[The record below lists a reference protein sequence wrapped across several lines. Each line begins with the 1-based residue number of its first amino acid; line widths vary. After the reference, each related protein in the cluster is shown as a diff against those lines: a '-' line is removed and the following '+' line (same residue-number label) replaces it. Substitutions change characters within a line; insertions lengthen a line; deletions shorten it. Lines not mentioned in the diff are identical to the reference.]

1 MNSWQRIQPTDGGQP
16 GKISPLP
23 RSRDQR
29 DATVTAGVPPVFPVE
44 DDYRIALLDAEAS
57 FITTFLGKIEAPRT
71 AGPGHGRPTTPAS
84 TQVVTRARELGYSAS
99 KPAQRPIPLWCTFPR
114 SASARRSHPNAHFRV
129 MAPPSLLPS
138 VFAEERHA
146 TRCQRHDRSR
156 PVNRARTAMIIGGSI
171 AGPATAMALAKAGLE
186 ATVYEARPHGADGGG
201 VMLTLAVNGIDAL
214 RTLGADAAAVAA
226 GFPTP
231 QITLRTHTGKRL
243 GVTSTG
249 GALADGTVAHTIR
262 RADLYQALHSQ
273 AVARGIT
280 VLHGKRL
287 VGAQEYPGGVQATFA
302 DGTQAQADILVGCD
316 GVHSTVRGLIDPAA
330 PAPSYAGLLNTGGFA
345 SGVTVAAPPG
355 SYEMIFGKRAFFGY
369 TTAPDGQVW
378 WFANLPQH
386 REPARGEAEMV
397 SAAQGRHRF
406 TEIYAEDAGPALEL
420 IAATPGFA
428 PMTPIHT
435 IPHLRRWHTGR
446 MIVVGDAGARS
457 LAHLRA
463 GRLAVYR
470 GRCPACDLAAGHR
483 TRVGGVH
490 ALRNGAPPPRG
501 EDHQGRRPD
510 HQQQGT
516 EPGRTPAA
524 RPDAAGDPAGHRQ
537 RQERPRS
544 LRIPR

>member
-1 MNSWQRIQPTDGGQP
+1 
-16 GKISPLP
+16 
-23 RSRDQR
+23 
-29 DATVTAGVPPVFPVE
+29 
-44 DDYRIALLDAEAS
+44 
-57 FITTFLGKIEAPRT
+57 
-71 AGPGHGRPTTPAS
+71 
-84 TQVVTRARELGYSAS
+84 
-99 KPAQRPIPLWCTFPR
+99 
-114 SASARRSHPNAHFRV
+114 
-129 MAPPSLLPS
+129 
-138 VFAEERHA
+138 
-146 TRCQRHDRSR
+146 
-156 PVNRARTAMIIGGSI
+156 VNRARTAIIIGGGI

-262 RADLYQALHSQ
+262 RADLYQALHSK
-273 AVARGIT
+273 AVARRIT

-369 TTAPDGQVW
+369 ATAPGGQVW
-378 WFANLPQH
+378 WFANLPRH

-397 SAAQGRHRF
+397 SAAQWRHRF

-446 MIVVGDAGARS
+446 MIVVGDAAHAPSPTSGQGAS
-457 LAHLRA
+457 LSIEDAVLLATSLRAIEPVSAAFTHFETVRRPRVEKIIKAAARINNNKAPSPA
-463 GRLAVYR
+463 GRLLRDLMLPVILRATANAKSAREVYEYH
-470 GRCPACDLAAGHR
+470 ADWDSQLA
-483 TRVGGVH
+483 T
-490 ALRNGAPPPRG
+490 PR
-501 EDHQGRRPD
+501 R
-510 HQQQGT
+510 
-516 EPGRTPAA
+516 
-524 RPDAAGDPAGHRQ
+524 
-537 RQERPRS
+537 
-544 LRIPR
+544 

>member
-1 MNSWQRIQPTDGGQP
+1 M
-16 GKISPLP
+16 
-23 RSRDQR
+23 
-29 DATVTAGVPPVFPVE
+29 
-44 DDYRIALLDAEAS
+44 
-57 FITTFLGKIEAPRT
+57 
-71 AGPGHGRPTTPAS
+71 
-84 TQVVTRARELGYSAS
+84 
-99 KPAQRPIPLWCTFPR
+99 
-114 SASARRSHPNAHFRV
+114 
-129 MAPPSLLPS
+129 
-138 VFAEERHA
+138 
-146 TRCQRHDRSR
+146 
-156 PVNRARTAMIIGGSI
+156 NRARTAIIIGGGI

-186 ATVYEARPHGADGGG
+186 ATVYEARPD
-201 VMLTLAVNGIDAL
+201 
-214 RTLGADAAAVAA
+214 GADAVAVAA

-435 IPHLRRWHTGR
+435 IPHPRRWHTGR
-446 MIVVGDAGARS
+446 MIVVGDAAHAPSPTSGQGAS
-457 LAHLRA
+457 LSIEDAVLLATSLRAIEPVSAAFTHFETVRRPRVEKIIKAAARINNNKAPSPA
-463 GRLAVYR
+463 GRLLRDLMLPVILRATANAKSAREVYEYH
-470 GRCPACDLAAGHR
+470 ADWDSQLA
-483 TRVGGVH
+483 T
-490 ALRNGAPPPRG
+490 PR
-501 EDHQGRRPD
+501 R
-510 HQQQGT
+510 
-516 EPGRTPAA
+516 
-524 RPDAAGDPAGHRQ
+524 
-537 RQERPRS
+537 
-544 LRIPR
+544 

>member
-1 MNSWQRIQPTDGGQP
+1 M
-16 GKISPLP
+16 
-23 RSRDQR
+23 
-29 DATVTAGVPPVFPVE
+29 
-44 DDYRIALLDAEAS
+44 
-57 FITTFLGKIEAPRT
+57 
-71 AGPGHGRPTTPAS
+71 
-84 TQVVTRARELGYSAS
+84 
-99 KPAQRPIPLWCTFPR
+99 
-114 SASARRSHPNAHFRV
+114 
-129 MAPPSLLPS
+129 
-138 VFAEERHA
+138 
-146 TRCQRHDRSR
+146 
-156 PVNRARTAMIIGGSI
+156 NRARTAIIIGGGI

-186 ATVYEARPHGADGGG
+186 ATVYEARPDGADSGG

-214 RTLGADAAAVAA
+214 RAIDADAAAVAA

-249 GALADGTVAHTIR
+249 GALADGTIAHTIR
-262 RADLYQALHSQ
+262 RADLYRALHSQ

-369 TTAPDGQVW
+369 ATAPGGQVW

-397 SAAQGRHRF
+397 SAAQWRHRF

-446 MIVVGDAGARS
+446 MIVVGDAAHAPSPTSGQGAS
-457 LAHLRA
+457 LSVEDAVLLATSLRDIEPVPAAFAHFESLRRPRVEKIIKAAARINNNKAPSPA
-463 GRLAVYR
+463 GRLLRDLMLPVILRATANAKSAREVYEYH
-470 GRCPACDLAAGHR
+470 ADWDSQLA
-483 TRVGGVH
+483 T
-490 ALRNGAPPPRG
+490 PR
-501 EDHQGRRPD
+501 R
-510 HQQQGT
+510 
-516 EPGRTPAA
+516 
-524 RPDAAGDPAGHRQ
+524 
-537 RQERPRS
+537 
-544 LRIPR
+544 